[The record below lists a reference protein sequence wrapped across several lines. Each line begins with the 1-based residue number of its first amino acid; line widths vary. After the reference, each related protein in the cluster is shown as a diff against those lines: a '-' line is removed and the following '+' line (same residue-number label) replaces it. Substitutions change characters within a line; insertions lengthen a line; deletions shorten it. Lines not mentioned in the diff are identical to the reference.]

1 MVKIL
6 ASIFYKYRDFFSP
19 SFKRNRYLR
28 SLEKRHH
35 TFGSSKRT
43 KTPWYATL
51 LMIKTKILPVA
62 RRKSYLSRSEKR
74 LRYGRIFF
82 KFASVFLFVSVTLA
96 VVHKPVIHYVE
107 GLDLFFIK
115 KIDIKG
121 CGVTNPSQIKKIAG
135 LNYTTSMFAVDPDLL
150 ADKLASH
157 DWIRSA
163 EVKKV
168 WPQELQIQIHEHN
181 AAALLVGGVAGYEK
195 MVYINSRGENIAP
208 VNPGDDLDFP
218 VITIENGFVGEKKD
232 ELFNDAVYFLR
243 LVAGN
248 NPNLP
253 AQSVSEIH
261 LNPSEGIVIRLVDFP
276 FPIYFGEGEVSKKYR
291 QLREVLAVL
300 YKKRNDKS
308 DISQISYIRMEY
320 YHNKVLVAQSNS
332 G

>member
-6 ASIFYKYRDFFSP
+6 ASIIHKYQQVFSRR
-19 SFKRNRYLR
+19 SKRNGYLR
-28 SLEKRHH
+28 SLEKRHQ
-35 TFGSSKRT
+35 TFGSSKKA
-43 KTPWYATL
+43 KTQWDAAVL
-51 LMIKTKILPVA
+51 KVKKKIFSGS

-82 KFASVFLFVSVTLA
+82 KFGSIFLFVSVTLG
-96 VVHKPVIHYVE
+96 VVHKPVIHYAE

-121 CGVTNPSQIKKIAG
+121 CGVTSASQVKKIAG
-135 LNYTTSMFAVDPDLL
+135 LDYTTSMFAVDSEQL
-150 ADKLASH
+150 ADKLTGH

-168 WPQELQIQIHEHN
+168 WPHELQIQIHEHN
-181 AAALLVGGVAGYEK
+181 ASAMMVEGVAGYEK
-195 MVYINSRGENIAP
+195 MVYINSRGEKIAP

-218 VITIENGFVGEKKD
+218 VITIENGFVGDKKD
-232 ELFNDAVYFLR
+232 ELFNDAIYFLR

-261 LNPSEGIVIRLVDFP
+261 LNSSEGIVIRLVDFP
-276 FPIYFGEGEVSKKYR
+276 FPIYFGEGEVRKKYR
-291 QLREVLAVL
+291 QLREVLAIL
-300 YKKRNDKS
+300 YKKRKS
-308 DISQISYIRMEY
+308 KTDISQISYIRMEY

>member
-6 ASIFYKYRDFFSP
+6 ASFLYRYRGMFSR
-19 SFKRNRYLR
+19 RNRRNGYLR
-28 SLEKRHH
+28 SLEKKHH
-35 TFGSSKRT
+35 TFGSSK
-43 KTPWYATL
+43 KAQTPWYAAIL
-51 LMIKTKILPVA
+51 VAKKKILPVP

-74 LRYGRIFF
+74 LRYGRIIF
-82 KFASVFLFVSVTLA
+82 KFMSVFLFVSITLG

-107 GLDLFFIK
+107 SLDIFFIK

-121 CGVTNPSQIKKIAG
+121 YGVTNPSLIKKIAG
-135 LNYTTSMFAVDPDLL
+135 LDYTTSMFAVDPVQL
-150 ADKLASH
+150 AEKLAGH
-157 DWIRSA
+157 EWIRSA

-168 WPQELQIQIHEHN
+168 WPHELQIQIHEHK
-181 AAALLVGGVAGYEK
+181 AAALLLGGVADYKK
-195 MVYINSRGENIAP
+195 MVYINSRGEKIAP
-208 VNPGDDLDFP
+208 VNSGDDLDFP

-276 FPIYFGEGEVSKKYR
+276 FPIYFGEGEVEKKYR

-300 YKKRNDKS
+300 YKKRKDKA

>member
-6 ASIFYKYRDFFSP
+6 ASIVYKYRDFFIRRN
-19 SFKRNRYLR
+19 KRNGYLR
-28 SLEKRHH
+28 SLEKRHQAY
-35 TFGSSKRT
+35 GSSKKA
-43 KTPWYATL
+43 KTTWYEAVS
-51 LMIKTKILPVA
+51 MIKKKILPVS

-82 KFASVFLFVSVTLA
+82 KTTTVFLFVTITLG

-107 GLDLFFIK
+107 SLDLFFIK
-115 KIDIKG
+115 KIEIKG
-121 CGVTNPSQIKKIAG
+121 YGVTSPSQIKKIAG
-135 LNYTTSMFAVDPDLL
+135 LDYTTSMFAVDPDLL
-150 ADKLASH
+150 AKKLASH

-168 WPQELQIQIHEHN
+168 WPHELHIQIHEHN

-261 LNPSEGIVIRLVDFP
+261 LNSSDGIVIRLVDFP
-276 FPIYFGEGEVSKKYR
+276 FPIYFGEGEVKKKYR

-300 YKKRNDKS
+300 YKKRKDKT